1 MVKWQVLETRPREL
15 INLEFIASRHSLFC
29 IQVKNQKGRCVLLP
43 REAVKTF
50 HGEWLWNF
58 RREPSGDICNESSI
72 LSVCEQLDLTMTT
85 LIDRIQDT

>member
-50 HGEWLWNF
+50 HGNGFGIFAVNLVVISATNHPF
-58 RREPSGDICNESSI
+58 SPSVNS
-72 LSVCEQLDLTMTT
+72 LT
-85 LIDRIQDT
+85 